1 MAPQVGFEPTTLR
14 LTAVRVKTL
23 SAVSSVAYRGVHP
36 KSRPQLGYMGY
47 SPRLGAE
54 AESRFAAISQGSRKI
69 FVEKSPEY
77 HCFES
82 RSRNQMTPLLQHL
95 ATISPCSTVE

>member
-1 MAPQVGFEPTTLR
+1 MEIACIYGHKRMAPQVGLEPTTLR

-47 SPRLGAE
+47 TPAL
-54 AESRFAAISQGSRKI
+54 AAI
-69 FVEKSPEY
+69 
-77 HCFES
+77 
-82 RSRNQMTPLLQHL
+82 LLYGALFQNALPHPVRVRDTLGRLSL
-95 ATISPCSTVE
+95 AKKF